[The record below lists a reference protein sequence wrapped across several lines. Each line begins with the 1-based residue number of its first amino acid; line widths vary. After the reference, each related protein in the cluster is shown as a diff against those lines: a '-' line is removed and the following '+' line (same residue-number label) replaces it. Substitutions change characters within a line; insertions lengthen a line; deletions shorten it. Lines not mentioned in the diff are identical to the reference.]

1 MSMLAA
7 FGGHAEVA
15 TLLLAWGAD
24 VNLRSRSGAT
34 ALRAARSKG
43 HTALMELLREVGAR
57 E

>member
-1 MSMLAA
+1 MLAA

-24 VNLRSRSGAT
+24 VNMKSNSGAT
-34 ALRAARSKG
+34 ALRAARSRG
-43 HTALMELLREVGAR
+43 QDALLELFREVGAR